1 MSYVVSMPKVV
12 ISGAGI
18 GGLTSALALMKLGFE
33 VQVFEQAP
41 ELGEVGA
48 GLQIAPNGSRILMA
62 LGLADQLETVVCE
75 ADYKEVRLW
84 NTGERRRLFDLG
96 EDCRKRFGAPYWF
109 VHRADLHCMLVEA
122 INALAPDAILTGRT
136 GVSCRETAKGVELH
150 FQDGSSA
157 SGDVLIGAD
166 GVHSRLRGTMFD
178 SPRAEFTGM
187 MSWRG
192 IARMADLPDD
202 LRGHVGTNW
211 VGPGG
216 HVVTYPLRCGEIMN
230 FAGIVERSD
239 WTVESWST
247 RGTKEECARDFANW
261 HPSIHHMIGVLDRT
275 FKWALLGREPLKS
288 WSRGRVALLGDA
300 AHPTLPFL
308 AHGAIMALEDAAVLA
323 RCLRK
328 RRNGR
333 RSHSSDTKQHAS
345 DAPLP
350 SSMDQLKTGS
360 DFTIRCSPTPA
371 QRGPI
376 STSSGTARGCASA
389 MTGYSSMMPIPCP
402 WQIFRPRCCKKGNT
416 RDAGS
421 TAGRPRFPTNQ
432 LRFIEVDA

>member
-1 MSYVVSMPKVV
+1 MVSMPKVL

-18 GGLTSALALMKLGFE
+18 GGLTSALALLRLGFE
-33 VQVFEQAP
+33 VQVFEQAR

-48 GLQIAPNGSRILMA
+48 GLQIAPNGSRILIA

-109 VHRADLHCMLVEA
+109 VHRGDLHRMLVEA

-150 FQDGSSA
+150 FEDGSTA

-216 HVVTYPLRCGEIMN
+216 HVVTYPLRRGEIMN

-261 HPSIHHMIGVLDRT
+261 HPSIHDMIGVLDRT

-308 AHGAIMALEDAAVLA
+308 AQGAIMALEDAAVLA
-323 RCLRK
+323 RCLKETPERPQIALK
-328 RRNGR
+328 RYEATRIGRATAIVNGSAENGKR
-333 RSHSSDTKQHAS
+333 FHNPLLADPSAARAYLDEQWESERVRQRYDWLFEY
-345 DAPLP
+345 DA
-350 SSMDQLKTGS
+350 
-360 DFTIRCSPTPA
+360 
-371 QRGPI
+371 
-376 STSSGTARGCASA
+376 
-389 MTGYSSMMPIPCP
+389 
-402 WQIFRPRCCKKGNT
+402 NT
-416 RDAGS
+416 VTLADIQA
-421 TAGRPRFPTNQ
+421 
-432 LRFIEVDA
+432 EVL